1 MGSVTIILN
10 KHLII
15 PEETSVLELQQ
26 GGAIWI
32 KIKWAN
38 REKLSLFNVYAPTDW
53 TLQPAFWSQLELEH
67 HIKCLPRPDILL
79 GNFNVTEDAIDRSP
93 PNLNEW
99 SAVDA
104 LRDIRMNWNIQ
115 DQ

>member
-1 MGSVTIILN
+1 MGGVAIILN

-15 PEETSVLELQQ
+15 PEDTSVLELQQ
-26 GGAIWI
+26 ERAIWI

-38 REKLSLFNVYAPTDW
+38 GEKLSLLNVYAPIDW

-67 HIKCLPRPDILL
+67 CIKCLPRPDILL

-99 SAVDA
+99 STVDA
-104 LRDIRMNWNIQ
+104 LRDIRMN
-115 DQ
+115 